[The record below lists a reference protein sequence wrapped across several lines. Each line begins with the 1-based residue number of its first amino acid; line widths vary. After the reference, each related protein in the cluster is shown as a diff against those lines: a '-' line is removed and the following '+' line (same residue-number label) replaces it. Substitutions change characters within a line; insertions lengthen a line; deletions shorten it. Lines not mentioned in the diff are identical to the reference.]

1 MTKLSWEDIDRITDE
16 LVIKIRESNFKPDY
30 LVGITNGGLIPLYFL
45 TKKLGDIS
53 EVFTVAATSYDKDRK
68 KDLQI
73 LHVPSVD
80 MTGKKVLLVDEITE
94 TGDTLNSVKEVL
106 MEKCHPMEIKTVT
119 LGVNIEKTKI
129 YPDFYGVK
137 ESGDWVVFPWEKEDF
152 PEYFTEQ

>member
-1 MTKLSWEDIDRITDE
+1 MTELSWEDIDRITDE

-106 MEKCHPMEIKTVT
+106 IRLKTAG
-119 LGVNIEKTKI
+119 LDSSK
-129 YPDFYGVK
+129 VK
-137 ESGDWVVFPWEKEDF
+137 VPAG
-152 PEYFTEQ
+152 